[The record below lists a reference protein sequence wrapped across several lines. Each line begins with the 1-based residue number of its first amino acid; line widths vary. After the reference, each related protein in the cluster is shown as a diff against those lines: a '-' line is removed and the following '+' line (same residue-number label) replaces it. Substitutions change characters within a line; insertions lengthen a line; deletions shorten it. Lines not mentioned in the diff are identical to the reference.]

1 MRQYWL
7 SRRQRMAKA
16 RGKGLKGSMAVEDG
30 GRQENS
36 LGTVRSISQ
45 VLYTNTRESCDTLK
59 GRHKYESR
67 VAEGPCVHEGRL
79 EIQRRVADES
89 LSLTADCAAVAAPQL
104 FTVTFLLGLSTVF
117 HAPINRHV
125 ACRKRVW
132 SRERVWSHERVG
144 SGERSRA
151 SVTCIF
157 ARSRA
162 ITCIDARA

>member
-1 MRQYWL
+1 MRAMRAWRRRLLMMRQYWL
-7 SRRQRMAKA
+7 SKRQRMAKA

-67 VAEGPCVHEGRL
+67 VAEGLCVHEGQL

-89 LSLTADCAAVAAPQL
+89 LSLTADCAAVAAPQ
-104 FTVTFLLGLSTVF
+104 
-117 HAPINRHV
+117 
-125 ACRKRVW
+125 
-132 SRERVWSHERVG
+132 
-144 SGERSRA
+144 
-151 SVTCIF
+151 
-157 ARSRA
+157 
-162 ITCIDARA
+162 